1 MQRGMSRLVLVLILA
16 LCLFSS
22 CRKQEEY
29 PNKNLTLEVFSEM
42 KTHSFSINSHRI
54 REHLNQILKADTGK
68 LVGDRQVR
76 NYYRNCRPL
85 LWIDRKGVD
94 SRADTLISFI
104 RRLAAI
110 GQPVATFRL
119 KQLETDL
126 ECLRTLSVDDKDN
139 QINWVMARLEYNL
152 TKAFLRYVVGQEFGF
167 VNPDKV
173 LNNYCVKDSDSLH
186 VEYFHLFD
194 IPMKHP
200 TPAFYEQAY
209 QKIAR
214 DSVSIFLQQV
224 EPKNPL
230 YKQLCHWLQQGGQ
243 TSEQRIKI
251 LCNIERSRWNL
262 NEQPQHY
269 TKYVVVNVP
278 AFCLYAV
285 DGDSTLTMR
294 VVCGADETRTPLLTS
309 SIYRMDINPR
319 WVLPRSIA
327 KTIVYKTNYLK
338 QEHMTI
344 YDRKTGKEAAY
355 GSYEKIE
362 NGEQYIVQE
371 GGPGNSLGRI
381 IFRFNNNHAVYLH
394 DTPSQK
400 TFGRTKRAA
409 SHGCIR
415 LQRPYDFAVFLLKKK
430 ERDLMEKIRYS
441 MTSDVLNHEEL
452 PKEERPK
459 IDRTML
465 VGSIDVNP
473 NIPLFITYFTVYPN
487 VHGIMR
493 EYDDVYGYDAA
504 IIENLLPYLR

>member
-1 MQRGMSRLVLVLILA
+1 MQRVIPRLALVLILA

-22 CRKQEEY
+22 CRKQEEN

-42 KTHSFSINSHRI
+42 KTPSFSVNSHRI
-54 REHLNQILKADTGK
+54 REHLSQILNADTGH

-76 NYYRNCRPL
+76 SYYQNHRPL

-94 SRADTLISFI
+94 SRADSLISFI
-104 RRLAAI
+104 RQLAAT

-119 KQLETDL
+119 RQLEADL
-126 ECLRTLSVDDKDN
+126 VRLRTLSIDDKDN

-152 TKAFLRYVVGQEFGF
+152 TKAFLRYVVGQKFGF

-173 LNNYCVKDSDSLH
+173 LNHYCVKDSDSLH

-200 TPAFYEQAY
+200 TTAFYEQAY

-214 DSVSIFLQQV
+214 DSVSIFLRQV
-224 EPKNPL
+224 EPKNLL
-230 YKQLCHWLQQGGQ
+230 YKQLCCWLQQGGH
-243 TSEQRIKI
+243 TVEQRKKI
-251 LCNIERSRWNL
+251 LCNIERSRWNM
-262 NEQPQHY
+262 NELPQQY
-269 TKYVVVNVP
+269 SKYVIVNVP

-327 KTIVYKTNYLK
+327 KNIVYKTNYLK

-344 YDRKTGKEAAY
+344 RDRKTGKEVAY

-371 GGPGNSLGRI
+371 GGSGNSLGRI

-394 DTPSQK
+394 ATPSQK
-400 TFGRTKRAA
+400 TFGRTRRAA

-415 LQRPYDFAVFLLKKK
+415 LQHPYDFAVFLLEKKDK
-430 ERDLMEKIRYS
+430 EVMEKISYS

-452 PKEERPK
+452 PEEARPK
-459 IDRTML
+459 IDRAML
-465 VGSIDVNP
+465 IGTIEVKPSV
-473 NIPLFITYFTVYPN
+473 PLFITYYTIYPDT
-487 VHGIMR
+487 HGVMR

-504 IIENLLPYLR
+504 IIDNLSPYL